1 MKGNLIKHG
10 EHSIQD
16 LLIVPS
22 VAARRLNVQLASPMC
37 GRIRAITGVCAFW
50 IRAGLG
56 LALPTFD
63 KKATFD
69 LEDRMRLIS
78 KPLRL
83 SLFALL
89 TAVFLTQTVWAHH
102 GWGWAT
108 DEEFELTG
116 EITAVRL
123 GNPHGE
129 VTLDVKGEKWIV
141 EVGQPWRNE
150 KAGLTQKLLSKGQV
164 ITAHGHRS
172 ARNGQRLMKAE
183 RFVINGRSYNLY
195 PDRQS

>member
-1 MKGNLIKHG
+1 MK
-10 EHSIQD
+10 
-16 LLIVPS
+16 LL
-22 VAARRLNVQLASPMC
+22 
-37 GRIRAITGVCAFW
+37 
-50 IRAGLG
+50 
-56 LALPTFD
+56 
-63 KKATFD
+63 
-69 LEDRMRLIS
+69 S

-89 TAVFLTQTVWAHH
+89 TGFFLAQTVWAHH

-108 DEEFELTG
+108 DEEFELMG

-172 ARNGQRLMKAE
+172 ARKGQRLMKAE
-183 RFVINGRSYNLY
+183 RLVINGRSYNLY